1 MQLAQVLPI
10 EYNSPMDYTAQIP
23 DQFDLY
29 IFDLDGT
36 LIDSLDDLT
45 TAMNVTLTRYGY
57 PPVDRETVRRGIG
70 NGAKN
75 LVHKTFTTVS
85 QQDPAELVS
94 LVETALPEYRAEYA
108 KHWIEKTVFYPGMRE
123 WIETLKQQG
132 KQLAVLTNKPED
144 LAVRILNALGAAN
157 FFTCILGHESA
168 GFLKPDPA
176 GVTRIL
182 EITGVSADRTILIG
196 DSSVDIHTA
205 RNAGIASCGI
215 TGGIGDDE
223 ELRELCPDY
232 LIEREK

>member
-1 MQLAQVLPI
+1 
-10 EYNSPMDYTAQIP
+10 MDYTAHIP

-75 LVHKTFTTVS
+75 LVHKTFTTAS
-85 QQDPAELVS
+85 QQNPAELVS

-108 KHWIEKTVFYPGMRE
+108 KHCTEKTALYPGMRK
-123 WIETLKQQG
+123 WLETLKQQG
-132 KQLAVLTNKPED
+132 KHLAVLTNKPED
-144 LAVRILNALGAAN
+144 FAVRILNALGAAD
-157 FFTCILGHESA
+157 FFTCIFGPESA
-168 GFLKPDPA
+168 GALKPDPA
-176 GVTRIL
+176 GVTHIM
-182 EITGVSADRTILIG
+182 EKTGVPVDRTILIG

-205 RNAGIASCGI
+205 RNAGISSCGI

-223 ELRELCPDY
+223 ELRGLGADY